1 MGKKMQNLKKSS
13 SINAGFIKKNNV
25 TPLNYS
31 VSYGV
36 MRKVV
41 ELKYTLRK

>member
-1 MGKKMQNLKKSS
+1 MENFKKSS
-13 SINAGFIKKNNV
+13 SINMRFIKKNIV

-31 VSYGV
+31 VSYGA
-36 MRKVV
+36 MRKVA